1 MSEGSSSET
10 RTKSR
15 RLSSYWPRILTRSG
29 NSSRQ
34 GTHHVAQKLTSRG
47 RARPAPAPSRDLSAA
62 SSISVTFGGAGFD
75 APGGG
80 AGGFGVTCFRV
91 TPKPPASMKAATT
104 AGSSPFDITSLL
116 ARALDGAAEGLDLGL
131 LDWLAGERRLDGVA
145 QLRVG
150 DRVSVARVVDAP
162 AVDELAGGVEQVSLG
177 RDLRVEAV
185 GDLVVR
191 VLQDGEG
198 QPLLGRVRLDL
209 GGRLGRVRVDA
220 DDVDAPGAVVLRQ
233 LLHALVVGVR
243 DGALRRDEDDGRAGL
258 ALQGG
263 ERVLLAVGVEQREVG
278 DDRADGGLGVGVGRG
293 EGEREREV
301 GRPQRQRGDG
311 EREREEECDRGEL
324 LHNHVFRLLS
334 GKSGK

>member
-131 LDWLAGERRLDGVA
+131 LDGLAGERRLDGVA

-150 DRVSVARVVDAP
+150 DRVAVARVVDAP
-162 AVDELAGGVEQVSLG
+162 AVDELARRVDQISLG

-185 GDLVVR
+185 GDLVAG

-198 QPLLGRVRLDL
+198 QTLLGRVRLDL

-220 DDVDAPGAVVLRQ
+220 DDVDAFGAVVLRQ
-233 LLHALVVGVR
+233 LLHALVVAVR
-243 DGALRRDEDDGRAGL
+243 DRALRRDEDDDRAGL
-258 ALQGG
+258 ALQRG
-263 ERVLLAVGVEQREVG
+263 ERVLLAVGVGQREVRDG
-278 DDRADGGLGVGVGRG
+278 RADGGLRVGRG
-293 EGEREREV
+293 EGEREHEV
-301 GRPQRQRGDG
+301 GRPQRQCGEG
-311 EREREEECDRGEL
+311 ERERADECDRGEL
-324 LHNHVFRLLS
+324 LHKLA
-334 GKSGK
+334 